1 MEEVGLIIM
10 IIIENNIIPLPGFKA
25 MNLFGLIL
33 FVRKGAKMSEKD
45 MNHEEIHSK
54 QWQELLYIG
63 FILLY
68 VIDFIMCFIQYPE
81 LHIAYKKICFEK
93 EAYVNQS
100 NLMYLYNRK
109 RFSFLKYL

>member
-1 MEEVGLIIM
+1 MKV
-10 IIIENNIIPLPGFKA
+10 IENKYLPLPGFKA
-25 MNLFGLIL
+25 MNLFGLFL
-33 FVRKGAKMSEKD
+33 FVRKGAKMSSED

-54 QWQELLYIG
+54 QWRELLYIG

-81 LHIAYKKICFEK
+81 LHIAYRKICFGK

-100 NLMYLYNRK
+100 NLIYLHSRK
-109 RFSFLKYL
+109 KFSFLKYL